1 MSIWIISCT
10 FVIQSGRTPCLHSI
24 ININESMKKIDY
36 VVRPYIHK
44 SGRVLVRVRWNNS
57 KIGTAFTT
65 GSSADPEKWNK
76 DANRAKINT
85 THNVKGVT
93 YSSKDINARIENV
106 LDVVSQ
112 VFYKFEVAEKM
123 PTADELKQEVN
134 VILRPV
140 LSSSILSD
148 LGVEDV
154 KGIYLQDLLDDF
166 IVSRP
171 MELNWGTKTHL
182 RYKEVVE
189 KYYDYAKKKNGVIF
203 FG

>member
-1 MSIWIISCT
+1 
-10 FVIQSGRTPCLHSI
+10 
-24 ININESMKKIDY
+24 MKKIDY

-44 SGRVLVRVRWNNS
+44 SGRVMVRVRWNTS
-57 KIGTAFTT
+57 KTETVFTT
-65 GSSADPEKWNK
+65 GSSADPQKWNK

-93 YSSKDINARIENV
+93 YPSKDINARIESL
-106 LDVVSQ
+106 LDVISQ

-123 PTADELKQEVN
+123 PTVDQLKQEVN
-134 VILRPV
+134 LILRPV

-148 LGVEDV
+148 LGIENA

-182 RYKEVVE
+182 RY
-189 KYYDYAKKKNGVIF
+189 NIRMN
-203 FG
+203 

>member
-1 MSIWIISCT
+1 
-10 FVIQSGRTPCLHSI
+10 
-24 ININESMKKIDY
+24 MKKIDY

-123 PTADELKQEVN
+123 PMISSFHVRWNLIGELKLTFA
-134 VILRPV
+134 IKK
-140 LSSSILSD
+140 LSRNTMIMQRKRMS
-148 LGVEDV
+148 GFW
-154 KGIYLQDLLDDF
+154 K
-166 IVSRP
+166 
-171 MELNWGTKTHL
+171 
-182 RYKEVVE
+182 
-189 KYYDYAKKKNGVIF
+189 
-203 FG
+203 